1 MAKYT
6 AKLDLEERTY
16 LLSLIN
22 KGKGA
27 AKKLTHARIILAIDE
42 SEANTGNIKPL
53 KDIAEQLHVS
63 VKTIERIRK
72 TLVEEGLDKAL
83 NRKKHTRSRTPIIQ
97 GQEEAQLIALTCSN
111 PPPGQSRWTLKLLA
125 DRMVSLDIVESV
137 SPTTVGRA
145 LKKTN

>member
-1 MAKYT
+1 
-6 AKLDLEERTY
+6 
-16 LLSLIN
+16 LIN

-27 AKKLTHARIILAIDE
+27 AKKLTHAHIILAIDE
-42 SEANTGNIKPL
+42 SEANTGNIRPL

-97 GQEEAQLIALTCSN
+97 GQEEAQLIALACSN
-111 PPPGQSRWTLKLLA
+111 PPSGQSRWTLKLGSML
-125 DRMVSLDIVESV
+125 LSV
-137 SPTTVGRA
+137 D
-145 LKKTN
+145 